1 MSVRITNVQHFC
13 LHDGPGIRT
22 TVFLKGCNLK
32 CPWCANPECISFDLE
47 NDFGRD
53 ISIIELEEELLKDE
67 PYYSLNDGG
76 VTFSGGE
83 PLLQIKEL
91 TDLLVSLKNRN
102 IHICFETALFV
113 NKSLLQLA
121 IPYVD
126 EFIVDVKVLTENQ
139 CKSIIGGNIEVYL
152 ENINLLFSEN
162 LMVTFR
168 IPVCK
173 PVLEEKNVN
182 LILDLI
188 SAHSPNNVEIF
199 KVHNLAKDKYVKLN
213 KEFYFVDVSDSE
225 LNNLFNEIK
234 QVFPKV
240 SILEL

>member
-1 MSVRITNVQHFC
+1 MSVRITNIQHFC

-32 CPWCANPECISFDLE
+32 CPWCANPECISFDIE
-47 NDFGRD
+47 GEFGRD
-53 ISIIELEEELLKDE
+53 IQIDELEKELLKDE

-91 TDLLVSLKNRN
+91 EGLLASLNDKN

-113 NKSLLQLA
+113 NKNLLQLA

-126 EFIVDVKVLTENQ
+126 EFIVDVKVLTADE
-139 CKSIIGGNIEVYL
+139 CKTIIGGNIPIYF
-152 ENINLLFSEN
+152 ENLKLLFNESKK
-162 LMVTFR
+162 VTFR

-173 PVLEEKNVN
+173 EVLDEEN
-182 LILDLI
+182 ISMIMELI
-188 SAHSPNNVEIF
+188 SKFPPNKVEIF
-199 KVHNLAKDKYVKLN
+199 KIHNLAKEKYVKLN
-213 KEFYFVDVSDSE
+213 REFHSSDVSDGE
-225 LNNLFNEIK
+225 LNGLFSEIK
-234 QVFPKV
+234 KIFPKV
-240 SILEL
+240 MILEL